1 MRNCLRDL
9 RKARGL
15 NQVELAEAIEVSR
28 QTIIAMEAD
37 KYDPSL
43 PMAYRLAAYFDVP
56 VEELFFNSWRKVE
69 GASPSSVPPVLRPA
83 ARSAHRRR

>member
-15 NQVELAEAIEVSR
+15 SQADLAEAIEVSR
-28 QTIIAMEAD
+28 QTINAVEAD

-43 PMAYRLAAYFDVP
+43 PMAYKLAAFLGVP
-56 VEELFFNSWRKVE
+56 VEELFYNPFRDR
-69 GASPSSVPPVLRPA
+69 G
-83 ARSAHRRR
+83 

>member
-15 NQVELAEAIEVSR
+15 NQADLAEELEVSR

-43 PMAYRLAAYFDVP
+43 PLAYRLAAYFGVP
-56 VEELFFNSWRKVE
+56 VEDLFFNPWRE
-69 GASPSSVPPVLRPA
+69 PPDD
-83 ARSAHRRR
+83 S